1 MFNTKNIRNIKDY
14 EMTIYIV
21 IGSILLFCML
31 IMAWKSLEN
40 DSRQQDSALK
50 QRAIFNI
57 NEQLT
62 YTRLKEIL
70 PKHTILAHVSF
81 DALLTT
87 KYYRTRNKYRNMVA
101 DFVVL
106 DEQHQIQAI
115 VALDDSMVLKRLQQ
129 SQYQD
134 ALLSLAGYRVIRYDD
149 VPEYVQLR
157 EDFLHDQAVTRP
169 LVAVNDLK
177 KYHLYSDLE
186 RKKIKIMGSN

>member
-1 MFNTKNIRNIKDY
+1 
-14 EMTIYIV
+14 MTIYLA
-21 IGSILLFCML
+21 IGSILLFCVL
-31 IMAWKSLEN
+31 IIAWKSLEAG
-40 DSRQQDSALK
+40 SRQQDSALK

-70 PKHTILAHVSF
+70 PNHTILAHVSF

-106 DEQHQIQAI
+106 DEQQQVQAI
-115 VALDDSMVLKRLQQ
+115 VALDDPMVLKRFQQ
-129 SQYQD
+129 AQYQD

-157 EDFLHDQAVTRP
+157 EDFLNEPRSHVP
-169 LVAVNDLK
+169 FVPVNDLK

-186 RKKIKIMGSN
+186 RKKIKIIG

>member
-1 MFNTKNIRNIKDY
+1 MA
-14 EMTIYIV
+14 IYIV
-21 IGSILLFCML
+21 IASILLGCML

-40 DSRQQDSALK
+40 NAKQQDSALK

-57 NEQLT
+57 NGQLT

-70 PKHTILAHVSF
+70 PNHIILAHVSF

-106 DEQHQIQAI
+106 DENQQIKAI
-115 VALDDSMVLKRLQQ
+115 IALDDPMVLKRIQP

-134 ALLSLAGYRVIRYDD
+134 ALLQMAGYRVIRYDD
-149 VPEYVQLR
+149 VPEYAQLR
-157 EDFLHDQAVTRP
+157 DDFLHGKASFRP
-169 LVAVNDLK
+169 LTPVSDLK

-186 RKKIKIMGSN
+186 RKKLKALS

>member
-1 MFNTKNIRNIKDY
+1 
-14 EMTIYIV
+14 MTIYLA
-21 IGSILLFCML
+21 IGSILLFCVL
-31 IMAWKSLEN
+31 IIAWKSLEAG
-40 DSRQQDSALK
+40 SGQQDSALK

-70 PKHTILAHVSF
+70 PNHTILAHVSF

-106 DEQHQIQAI
+106 DEQQQVQAI
-115 VALDDSMVLKRLQQ
+115 VALDDPMVLKRFQQ
-129 SQYQD
+129 AQYQD

-157 EDFLHDQAVTRP
+157 EDFLNEPRSRVP
-169 LVAVNDLK
+169 FVPVNDLK

-186 RKKIKIMGSN
+186 RKKIKIIG